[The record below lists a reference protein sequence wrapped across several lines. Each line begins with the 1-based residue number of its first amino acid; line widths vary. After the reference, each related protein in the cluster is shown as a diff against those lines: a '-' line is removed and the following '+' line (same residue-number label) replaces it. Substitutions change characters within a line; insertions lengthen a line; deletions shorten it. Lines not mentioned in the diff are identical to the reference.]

1 MSGDFMPEG
10 YEVPSSSNYLKLQPG
25 DNKFRIVSKP
35 IIGWL
40 DWEDKKPLRFHMQ
53 NKPQSSIDPAKPI
66 KHFWAMSV
74 WDYKSNKVSILEI
87 TQKTI
92 QTAIEGLARNTDWGS
107 PLNYD
112 LTINKSGSGMDT
124 EYAVI
129 PIPPK
134 PLPEEIQTV
143 VIGTQV
149 NLEALFEGKDPFAT
163 PF

>member
-1 MSGDFMPEG
+1 MSEDFMPEG

-40 DWEDKKPLRFHMQ
+40 DWDEKKPLRFHMQ
-53 NKPQSSIDPAKPI
+53 NKPQASIDPAKPI

-92 QTAIEGLARNTDWGS
+92 QTAIEGLARNTDWGT

-112 LTINKSGSGMDT
+112 LTVTKTGSGMDT
-124 EYAVI
+124 EYSVI

-143 VIGTQV
+143 ILGTQV